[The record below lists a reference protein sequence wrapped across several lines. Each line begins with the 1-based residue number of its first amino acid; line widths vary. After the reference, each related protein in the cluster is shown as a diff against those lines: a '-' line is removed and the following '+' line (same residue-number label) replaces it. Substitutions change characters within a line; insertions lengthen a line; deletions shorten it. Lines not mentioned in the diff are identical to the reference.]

1 MPQGLLNKI
10 IGKKKDRPYPL
21 SDKTAQEWPELEQV
35 LASLAINEMPNEIG
49 MVDSIKPKGILGK
62 VFGRGMMGN
71 YNPITNNIAL
81 DRSLSGQ
88 ELSDTLMHELVH
100 ARQRN
105 QSGSGILQTIFGNK
119 NEQERQAEGTV
130 IKRKPQMI
138 APRTDINLPL
148 LKGQKIDPRIKKENE
163 FIKNTPSKEKWFN
176 IVANKR
182 IQDREKSLVHEAAL
196 LEKLGPSYAN
206 EMLGNKNYGKDINL
220 PLLDGQRKDPRL
232 LKKVYSG
239 K

>member
-1 MPQGLLNKI
+1 MPQGFLNKI
-10 IGKKKDRPYPL
+10 IGSKDKRKYPL

-49 MVDSIKPKGILGK
+49 MVNSIKPKGILGK

-148 LKGQKIDPRIKKENE
+148 LKGQEIDPRLLPREIGANDYIGPDGTIENAYE
-163 FIKNTPSKEKWFN
+163 YGQKGKGSN
-176 IVANKR
+176 IP
-182 IQDREKSLVHEAAL
+182 IHL
-196 LEKLGPSYAN
+196 LMGTRRD
-206 EMLGNKNYGKDINL
+206 KDMQL
-220 PLLDGQRKDPRL
+220 PLLPNQKKDPRL